1 MSAAQRW
8 TLLAALYL
16 AQGIPYG
23 FFTQALPVL
32 LREQGLSLK
41 MISASSL
48 LYLPWALKFLWAP
61 LVDRY
66 GTRRQWLL
74 PLQMSA
80 VIGAALLSFIDAS
93 ASLWLLVLA
102 LFLFNLIS
110 ATQDIATDGLAVNLL
125 SARERGLGNGIQ
137 TGGYRIGMMLGGG
150 LLLWLFAQAGAQPMF
165 IAMTAMLALTVLP
178 VLWLRETRLQEP
190 RQRIERRSAW
200 RGAWAR
206 LRQPGMAGFVALI
219 CAYKFGD
226 SMGAALIGPFMVDSG
241 IGKAEIA
248 LIKGALGSGAALLGA
263 AVGGWLAWRLGRRLA
278 LLSGGLL
285 QTAAL
290 SLYLA
295 YALGWGGSELL
306 YAASIAE
313 HLLGGI
319 ALVAL
324 FTLMMDASD
333 PEHASTDYT
342 LLACALVVSQGLALF
357 TASALADAAGYVVL
371 FATSVLV
378 AGAGCLMLVLAIDRG
393 HGPPRLRAVWSSR
406 PPFAQE

>member
-1 MSAAQRW
+1 MSVSQRW
-8 TLLAALYL
+8 SLLAALYL

-41 MISASSL
+41 MISATSL

-80 VIGAALLSFIDAS
+80 VIGAALLSFIDAAS
-93 ASLWLLVLA
+93 ALWLLVLA
-102 LFLFNLIS
+102 LFMFNLVS

-150 LLLWLFAQAGAQPMF
+150 LLLWMFAQLGAQAMF

-178 VLWLRETRLQEP
+178 VLYLREESTTAP
-190 RQRIERRSAW
+190 RSQVDPRSVW
-200 RGAWAR
+200 IGAWAR
-206 LRQPGMAGFVALI
+206 LRQPGMAGFIALI
-219 CAYKFGD
+219 CLYKFGD
-226 SMGAALIGPFMVDSG
+226 SMGAALVGPFMHDSG
-241 IGKAEIA
+241 IAKQEIA
-248 LIKGALGSGAALLGA
+248 LIKGVLGSGSALLGA
-263 AVGGWLAWRLGRRLA
+263 VAGGWLAWRLGRRTA

-285 QTAAL
+285 QTGSL
-290 SLYLA
+290 GLYLA
-295 YALGWGGSELL
+295 YAAGWGGAELL
-306 YAASIAE
+306 YAACIAE
-313 HLLGGI
+313 HMLGGI

-324 FTLMMDASD
+324 LTLMMDASD
-333 PEHASTDYT
+333 PQHASTDYT
-342 LLACALVVSQGLALF
+342 LLSCALVISQGAALIA
-357 TASALADAAGYVVL
+357 ASAIADAAGYPVL
-371 FATSVLV
+371 FAASVLIS
-378 AGAGCLMLVLAIDRG
+378 GGGCLLLVRAVDRG
-393 HGPPRLRAVWSSR
+393 LGPQRLRSIWPQRS
-406 PPFAQE
+406 

>member
-8 TLLAALYL
+8 SLLAALYL

-41 MISASSL
+41 MISATSL

-80 VIGAALLSFIDAS
+80 VIGAALLSFIDAAS
-93 ASLWLLVLA
+93 ALWLLVLA

-110 ATQDIATDGLAVNLL
+110 ATQDVATDGLAVNLL
-125 SARERGLGNGIQ
+125 TARERGIGNGIQ
-137 TGGYRIGMMLGGG
+137 TGGYRVGMMLGGG
-150 LLLWLFAQAGAQPMF
+150 LLLWMFAQFGAQPMF

-178 VLWLRETRLQEP
+178 VLLLHDERAASLQP
-190 RQRIERRSAW
+190 PVDRRSVW
-200 RGAWAR
+200 IGAWAR
-206 LRQPGMAGFVALI
+206 LRQPGMAGFIALI
-219 CAYKFGD
+219 CFYKFGD
-226 SMGAALIGPFMVDSG
+226 SMGAALVGPFMHDSG
-241 IGKAEIA
+241 IAKQEIA
-248 LIKGALGSGAALLGA
+248 LIKGVLGSGSALLGA
-263 AVGGWLAWRLGRRLA
+263 AAGGWLAWRLGRRTA
-278 LLSGGLL
+278 LLAGGLL
-285 QTAAL
+285 QTA
-290 SLYLA
+290 SLCLYIA
-295 YALGWGGSELL
+295 YAAAWGGTGLL
-306 YAASIAE
+306 YAACIAE
-313 HLLGGI
+313 HVLGGI

-342 LLACALVVSQGLALF
+342 LLACALVISQGVALF
-357 TASALADAAGYVVL
+357 TASAIADAAGYLVL
-371 FATSVLV
+371 FVTSVLIS
-378 AGAGCLMLVLAIDRG
+378 GTGCLLLVCAIDRG
-393 HGPPRLRAVWSSR
+393 AGPQRLAAVWPRRSGSL
-406 PPFAQE
+406 